1 MDFGALIV
9 ILFILFFISSFGNKN
24 KKTGIFNKIKEQI
37 EKEVKR
43 TKQEA
48 PSNKQ
53 NIWDTLD
60 EKESVIEKNEN
71 NLDVNLNLN
80 LEDNLNLNTITVNN
94 KPYKKDIS
102 TGSPFATK
110 QTESDKKQE
119 TQEPE
124 KPKKPEKT
132 KLSRFSKN
140 SLKNG
145 VIWSEILSKPISLK

>member
-37 EKEVKR
+37 EKELKK

-48 PSNKQ
+48 PSSKQ

-60 EKESVIEKNEN
+60 EKKSVIEKNEN

-80 LEDNLNLNTITVNN
+80 LNTITVNN
-94 KPYKKDIS
+94 EPYKKDIS
-102 TGSPFATK
+102 TESPFATK

-119 TQEPE
+119 TQEPP
-124 KPKKPEKT
+124 KPKQPEKPEKT

-145 VIWSEILSKPISLK
+145 VIWSEILSKPVGLK